1 MNKTD
6 KELHHGTT
14 FSQVSYQIVL
24 KKIISDFKT
33 SALSI
38 IVNADDNGSYLI
50 ELLGELNKLLVSSAS
65 AWQS

>member
-14 FSQVSYQIVL
+14 FSQVSCQIAL
-24 KKIISDFKT
+24 KKIVSDLKT

-38 IVNADDNGSYLI
+38 TVNADDNGSYLI
-50 ELLGELNKLLVSSAS
+50 ELLGELNKLLLSSAS

>member
-14 FSQVSYQIVL
+14 FSQVSCQIAL
-24 KKIISDFKT
+24 KKIVSDLKT

-38 IVNADDNGSYLI
+38 TVNADDNGSYLI
-50 ELLGELNKLLVSSAS
+50 ELLGEL
-65 AWQS
+65 